1 MELQRLSGLLNII
14 SHSEFIH
21 VVFTCVYH
29 DEQKKIYKDHN
40 FFVQLR
46 ANFLQ

>member
-1 MELQRLSGLLNII
+1 MELQRLSGSLNIV

-29 DEQKKIYKDHN
+29 DEHKKICKDHN
-40 FFVQLR
+40 FFLSSKS
-46 ANFLQ
+46 